1 MMSLHDI
8 LELTWMN
15 DKIECLLEDSLEVWN
30 PHNAIM
36 IAKQVMSTRCKCKIR
51 LELLSPKNGRP
62 LFYKWHPLRRRNH
75 GWRRTCQRWRRS
87 WRPWPP
93 PPEPWPPAQC
103 CPSSSSSLPS
113 SPPSFPLCLSYSELG
128 TFSHPPEFI
137 YWNILVI
144 LTETWLLP
152 RRTFRVLRRP
162 KG

>member
-1 MMSLHDI
+1 MMFLHDI
-8 LELTWMN
+8 LELAWMN

-30 PHNAIM
+30 PHNTIM
-36 IAKQVMSTRCKCKIR
+36 IAKEVMSTRCKCKIR
-51 LELLSPKNGRP
+51 LELLKMAGP
-62 LFYKWHPLRRRNH
+62 LFYKWHSLRRRNH
-75 GWRRTCQRWRRS
+75 DWRWTCQRLRRS
-87 WRPWPP
+87 WRLWPP

-113 SPPSFPLCLSYSELG
+113 SPPSFPLCLSCSELG

-152 RRTFRVLRRP
+152 IRTFRVLP
-162 KG
+162 KPEG